1 VAQET
6 QQACIRF
13 PIKLLGKVDQQ
24 AEIEH
29 RDRSNM
35 IVHIIALYFE
45 ELEKRDTPEKPGWVK
60 VEEGWVN

>member
-1 VAQET
+1 
-6 QQACIRF
+6 
-13 PIKLLGKVDQQ
+13 
-24 AEIEH
+24 
-29 RDRSNM
+29 M